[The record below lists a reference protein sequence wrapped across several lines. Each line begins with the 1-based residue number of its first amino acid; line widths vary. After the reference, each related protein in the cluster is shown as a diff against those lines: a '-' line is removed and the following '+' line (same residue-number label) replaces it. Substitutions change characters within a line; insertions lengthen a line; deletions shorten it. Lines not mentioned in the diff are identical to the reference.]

1 MRKIAV
7 RHPDGRNLRR
17 IQDENWK
24 FIPGTVEKYMI
35 SDYGRV
41 KSFSTNPEGKIL
53 KQSSTKGFKSVCVR
67 INGKRKTVLVH
78 KLTAMAFVPKGPH
91 DDMVVHLDWNKGNN
105 YYRNLQW
112 VNRKNGYDRILSRLH
127 QRNREIP
134 RKRKVTN
141 SKLGKQDIELL
152 KSMLERGVKQKV
164 IAQLFCISEM
174 QVTRIKKGENWGQ
187 IKAGVSNN

>member
-7 RHPDGRNLRR
+7 RNPEGRKLRR

-24 FIPGTVEKYMI
+24 CIPGTEKKYMI

-41 KSFSTNPEGKIL
+41 KSFSTSAEGKIL
-53 KQSSTKGFKSVCVR
+53 KQSSTKGFKTVCIR
-67 INGKRKTVLVH
+67 IHGKRKTVLVH
-78 KLTAMAFVPKGPH
+78 KLTAMAFVPRGQE

-105 YYRNLQW
+105 YYKNLQW
-112 VNRKNGYDRILSRLH
+112 VNREQGYDRILKRLH
-127 QRNREIP
+127 KSNRENP

-141 SKLGKQDIELL
+141 SKLSQADIELL
-152 KSMLERGVKQKV
+152 KSMLARGVKQKV

-174 QVTRIKKGENWGQ
+174 QVTRIKRGENWGQ
-187 IKAGVSNN
+187 IKAGINYN